1 MQSTSGS
8 NLRRSNNMAKK
19 TELTPVSA
27 RDLQIIEY
35 RGHRVVTTE
44 QLAAGY
50 GTDVENIRRNFNRN
64 KSRFVEGKHYFQVAG
79 GELENLRVTFSP
91 AQISNKTRSLT
102 LWTERG
108 AANHAKMLETDQA
121 WNYHEDLVEF
131 YFTQRDAIATPANQL
146 TISRKELALMII
158 EAEERAEATALE
170 NKILNATVESLEKHF
185 TKGMTIPA
193 FCKGL
198 NGVNVSKMSWWAY
211 QRNWLYNAQ
220 RDPEKNP
227 KWRVASYARDK
238 YLTEDETK
246 ITPHG
251 QDEFKKFTPVLLE
264 QGCHRL
270 YQLYMKGE
278 LPMKK
283 TWNGEY
289 SHDKA
294 IYTPEDKV

>member
-1 MQSTSGS
+1 
-8 NLRRSNNMAKK
+8 MAMK
-19 TELTPVSA
+19 TELMTTGVNTENLPV
-27 RDLQIIEY
+27 
-35 RGHRVVTTE
+35 VV
-44 QLAAGY
+44 G
-50 GTDVENIRRNFNRN
+50 VEIPLDISGRYNLNAIH
-64 KSRFVEGKHYFQVAG
+64 KASGEGKHKSPGEWLRLKQTRELIS
-79 GELENLRVTFSP
+79 ELESKLLKNNQDGNLRLAYKVVDSVHGG
-91 AQISNKTRSLT
+91 SNPGTYAHELIAVSYAGWIRPDFQLDV
-102 LWTERG
+102 
-108 AANHAKMLETDQA
+108 NQA
-121 WNYHEDLVEF
+121 FIDFRAGQSAPV
-131 YFTQRDAIATPANQL
+131 NQL
-146 TISRKELALMII
+146 TISRKELAMMVI
-158 EAEERAEATALE
+158 EAEERAEAAALE
-170 NKILNATVESLEKHF
+170 NKTLNATVESLEKHF

-198 NGVNVSKMSWWAY
+198 NGVNVSKMSWWAF
-211 QRNWLYNAQ
+211 QRKWLYNDQ

-294 IYTPEDKV
+294 IYTPEDK

>member
-1 MQSTSGS
+1 
-8 NLRRSNNMAKK
+8 
-19 TELTPVSA
+19 
-27 RDLQIIEY
+27 
-35 RGHRVVTTE
+35 
-44 QLAAGY
+44 
-50 GTDVENIRRNFNRN
+50 NIRRNFNRN

-211 QRNWLYNAQ
+211 QR
-220 RDPEKNP
+220 
-227 KWRVASYARDK
+227 
-238 YLTEDETK
+238 
-246 ITPHG
+246 
-251 QDEFKKFTPVLLE
+251 
-264 QGCHRL
+264 
-270 YQLYMKGE
+270 
-278 LPMKK
+278 
-283 TWNGEY
+283 
-289 SHDKA
+289 
-294 IYTPEDKV
+294 

>member
-1 MQSTSGS
+1 
-8 NLRRSNNMAKK
+8 MAKK

-50 GTDVENIRRNFNRN
+50 GATEQMITNNFNRN
-64 KSRFVEGKHYFQVAG
+64 KSRFVEGKHYFKLTG
-79 GELENLRVTFSP
+79 GDVDILRNSFRGL
-91 AQISNKTRSLT
+91 QISRKARSLT

-198 NGVNVSKMSWWAY
+198 NGVNVSKMS
-211 QRNWLYNAQ
+211 
-220 RDPEKNP
+220 
-227 KWRVASYARDK
+227 
-238 YLTEDETK
+238 
-246 ITPHG
+246 
-251 QDEFKKFTPVLLE
+251 
-264 QGCHRL
+264 
-270 YQLYMKGE
+270 
-278 LPMKK
+278 
-283 TWNGEY
+283 
-289 SHDKA
+289 
-294 IYTPEDKV
+294 

>member
-1 MQSTSGS
+1 
-8 NLRRSNNMAKK
+8 MAMK
-19 TELTPVSA
+19 TELAPVAA
-27 RDLQIIEY
+27 RDLQRIEY
-35 RGHRVVTTE
+35 RGQRVVTT
-44 QLAAGY
+44 
-50 GTDVENIRRNFNRN
+50 VKNRPEIIGL
-64 KSRFVEGKHYFQVAG
+64 VGKNA
-79 GELENLRVTFSP
+79 
-91 AQISNKTRSLT
+91 RSLT

-131 YFTQRDAIATPANQL
+131 YFNQRDAIAAPSTQVAL
-146 TISRKELALMII
+146 SRKELAMMVI
-158 EAEERAEATALE
+158 EAEERAEAAALE
-170 NKILNATVESLEKHF
+170 NKTLNATVESLEKHF

-193 FCKGL
+193 FCKCL
-198 NGVNVSKMSWWAY
+198 NGVNVSKMSWWAF
-211 QRNWLYNAQ
+211 QRKWLYNEQ

-246 ITPHG
+246 IAPHG
-251 QDEFKKFTPVLLE
+251 QDEFTKFTPVLLE

-294 IYTPEDKV
+294 IYTPEDKA

>member
-1 MQSTSGS
+1 MTI
-8 NLRRSNNMAKK
+8 K
-19 TELTPVSA
+19 TELAPVAA

-35 RGHRVVTTE
+35 RGQRVVTTE

-50 GTDVENIRRNFNRN
+50 GANEQMITNNFNRN
-64 KSRFVEGKHYFQVAG
+64 KSRFVERKHYFKLT
-79 GELENLRVTFSP
+79 GEDVDILRNSFRGL
-91 AQISNKTRSLT
+91 QISPKARSLT

-121 WNYHEDLVEF
+121 WGYHEDLVEF
-131 YFTQRDAIATPANQL
+131 YFTQRDAIAAPSTQVAL
-146 TISRKELALMII
+146 SRKQLALMVI
-158 EAEERAEATALE
+158 EAEERAEAAALE
-170 NKILNATVESLEKHF
+170 NKTLSATVESLEKHF

-193 FCKGL
+193 FCKAL
-198 NGVNVSKMSWWAY
+198 NGVNINKMMWWVFE
-211 QRNWLYNAQ
+211 RDWVFNEQ
-220 RDPEKNP
+220 RDPEKDP
-227 KWRVASYARDK
+227 RWRVASYARDK
-238 YLTEDETK
+238 YLTEDQTQ

-251 QDEFKKFTPVLLE
+251 KDAFTKFTPVLLE
-264 QGCHRL
+264 KGCHRL

-294 IYTPEDKV
+294 IYTPEGM

>member
-1 MQSTSGS
+1 M
-8 NLRRSNNMAKK
+8 K
-19 TELTPVSA
+19 TELVPVA
-27 RDLQIIEY
+27 AIDLQRIEY
-35 RGHRVVTTE
+35 RGQRVVTTE

-50 GTDVENIRRNFNRN
+50 GATEKMLTNNFSRNE
-64 KSRFVEGKHYFQVAG
+64 SRFVEGKHFFKVEGA
-79 GELENLRVTFSP
+79 ELQEFKRLPSLRGLVSKYTS
-91 AQISNKTRSLT
+91 QLI

-121 WNYHEDLVEF
+121 WGYHEDLVEF
-131 YFTQRDAIATPANQL
+131 YFTQRDAIALPV
-146 TISRKELALMII
+146 SRKELALMVI
-158 EAEERAEATALE
+158 EAEERAEAAALE
-170 NKILNATVESLEKHF
+170 NKTLSATVESLEKHF

-198 NGVNVSKMSWWAY
+198 NGVNVSKMSWWAF
-211 QRNWLYNAQ
+211 QRNWLYNDQ
-220 RDPEKNP
+220 RDPEKDP
-227 KWRVASYARDK
+227 RWRVASYARDK
-238 YLTEDETK
+238 YLTEEITN

-251 QDEFKKFTPVLLE
+251 KDVFKKYTPVLKE
-264 QGCHRL
+264 AGCHRI

-294 IYTPEDKV
+294 IYTPESK

>member
-1 MQSTSGS
+1 
-8 NLRRSNNMAKK
+8 MAMK
-19 TELTPVSA
+19 TELATVAA

-35 RGHRVVTTE
+35 RGQRVVTTE
-44 QLAAGY
+44 QMAAGY
-50 GTDVENIRRNFNRN
+50 GATEQMITNNFNRN
-64 KSRFVEGKHYFQVAG
+64 KSRFVEGKHYFKLT
-79 GELENLRVTFSP
+79 GEEVEILRNSFRGV
-91 AQISNKTRSLT
+91 QISNKARSLT

-121 WNYHEDLVEF
+121 WSYHEDLVEF
-131 YFTQRDAIATPANQL
+131 YFTQRDAIAAPVNQA
-146 TISRKELALMII
+146 TISRKELALMVI
-158 EAEERAEATALE
+158 EAEERAEAVVLE
-170 NKILNATVESLEKHF
+170 NKTLSATVESLEKHF

-198 NGVNVSKMSWWAY
+198 NGVNVSKMSWWAF
-211 QRNWLYNAQ
+211 QRKWLYNEQ

-238 YLTEDETK
+238 YLTEEETQ

-251 QDEFKKFTPVLLE
+251 KDEFTKFTPVLLE

-294 IYTPEDKV
+294 IYTPEGK

>member
-1 MQSTSGS
+1 
-8 NLRRSNNMAKK
+8 MAMK
-19 TELTPVSA
+19 TELAPVAA

-35 RGHRVVTTE
+35 RAQRVVTTE

-50 GTDVENIRRNFNRN
+50 GATEQMITNNFNRN
-64 KSRFVEGKHYFQVAG
+64 KSRFVEGKHYFKLS
-79 GELENLRVTFSP
+79 GEEVEILRNSFRGV
-91 AQISNKTRSLT
+91 QISNKARSLT

-121 WNYHEDLVEF
+121 WGYHEDLVEF
-131 YFTQRDAIATPANQL
+131 YFTQRDAIAVPSTQVAL
-146 TISRKELALMII
+146 SRKQLAMMVI
-158 EAEERAEATALE
+158 EAEERAEAVALE
-170 NKILNATVESLEKHF
+170 NKTLNATVESLEKHF

-193 FCKGL
+193 FCKAL
-198 NGVNVSKMSWWAY
+198 NGVNINKMMWWVFE
-211 QRNWLYNAQ
+211 RDWVFNEQ
-220 RDPEKNP
+220 RDPEKDP
-227 KWRVASYARDK
+227 RWRVASYARDK
-238 YLTEDETK
+238 YLTEDQTQ

-251 QDEFKKFTPVLLE
+251 KDAFTKFTPVLLE
-264 QGCHRL
+264 KGCHRL

-294 IYTPEDKV
+294 IYTPEGM

>member
-1 MQSTSGS
+1 
-8 NLRRSNNMAKK
+8 MAMK
-19 TELTPVSA
+19 TELAPVAA

-35 RGHRVVTTE
+35 RGQRVVTTE

-50 GTDVENIRRNFNRN
+50 GTDEVNIRKNLSRNLE
-64 KSRFVEGKHYFQVAG
+64 RFEEGKHYFLLTG
-79 GELENLRVTFSP
+79 SELKGFKNLVPESHLV
-91 AQISNKTRSLT
+91 NKHTSQLI

-108 AANHAKMLETDQA
+108 AARMSKVVDTVQA
-121 WNYHEDLVEF
+121 WGYHEDLVEF
-131 YFTQRDAIATPANQL
+131 YFTQRDAIAAPSTQVAL
-146 TISRKELALMII
+146 SRKQLALMVI

-170 NKILNATVESLEKHF
+170 NKTLSATVESLEKHF

-211 QRNWLYNAQ
+211 ERNWLYNAQ
-220 RDPEKNP
+220 RDPEKSP

-238 YLTEDETK
+238 YLTEDETQ

-251 QDEFKKFTPVLLE
+251 SDEFTRFTPVLLE
-264 QGCHRL
+264 NGCHRL

-289 SHDKA
+289 NHDKA
-294 IYTPEDKV
+294 LYTPEEK